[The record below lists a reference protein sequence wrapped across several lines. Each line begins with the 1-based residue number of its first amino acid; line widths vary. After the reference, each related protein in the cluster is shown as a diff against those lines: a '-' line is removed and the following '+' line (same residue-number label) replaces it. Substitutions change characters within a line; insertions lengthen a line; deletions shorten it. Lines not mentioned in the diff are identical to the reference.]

1 MVRKPSR
8 PRSHRVGM
16 HIVGRLWNN
25 GGMSEQGSPGS
36 GTSVGVL
43 DAPSEAPDLASQWVT
58 IVWDDPVNLMSYV
71 AYVFMEYFKY
81 SRTKAETLML
91 EVHTHGKAVV
101 STGNRETMERDVMAM
116 QNYTLW
122 ATMERA

>member
-1 MVRKPSR
+1 
-8 PRSHRVGM
+8 
-16 HIVGRLWNN
+16 
-25 GGMSEQGSPGS
+25 MSEQGSPQTGS
-36 GTSVGVL
+36 SVGVL
-43 DAPSEAPDLASQWVT
+43 DAPAESTDLASQWVT

>member
-1 MVRKPSR
+1 
-8 PRSHRVGM
+8 M
-16 HIVGRLWNN
+16 HIVGMLWNN
-25 GGMSEQGSPGS
+25 GGMSEQGSPGG
-36 GTSVGVL
+36 GTNVGVL

-81 SRTKAETLML
+81 PRTKAETLML
-91 EVHTHGKAVV
+91 QVHTNGRAVV
-101 STGNRETMERDVMAM
+101 STGNREAMERDVMAL